1 MMKRYEELLNTKGR
15 IFDIQRYSIHDG
27 EGIRTII
34 FLKGCHF
41 RCQWCCNPESQSKQI
56 QTMQTKDDVKVI
68 GKDVCVNE
76 VMEEVLRD
84 MAYYRHSKGGI
95 TLSGG
100 EALLQPQFAG
110 ALLEMAKYNGLTTT
124 IESTGDVDFS
134 IIENYILP
142 YLDVFLMDIK
152 HIDGKKHEEFT
163 GRSNARVLENA
174 KKIAQSGQK
183 LIIRVPVIP
192 TFNDTLQ
199 EIDKI
204 AAFAKTLPGV
214 VELHLLAYHRY
225 GVDKYK
231 GLGRTYLLENI
242 KTLEPERMQALKKV
256 VQGHGLKVHIGG

>member
-1 MMKRYEELLNTKGR
+1 
-15 IFDIQRYSIHDG
+15 
-27 EGIRTII
+27 
-34 FLKGCHF
+34 
-41 RCQWCCNPESQSKQI
+41 
-56 QTMQTKDDVKVI
+56 MQTKDAVKVI

-110 ALLEMAKYNGLTTT
+110 ALLEIAKYNGLTTT

-134 IIENYILP
+134 IIENDILP

-174 KKIAQSGQK
+174 KKLRSQGKINYSCSGYSD
-183 LIIRVPVIP
+183 I
-192 TFNDTLQ
+192 
-199 EIDKI
+199 
-204 AAFAKTLPGV
+204 
-214 VELHLLAYHRY
+214 
-225 GVDKYK
+225 
-231 GLGRTYLLENI
+231 
-242 KTLEPERMQALKKV
+242 
-256 VQGHGLKVHIGG
+256 